1 MVLVVR
7 NDLNMTKGK
16 IMSQCCHAAVGAFE
30 EIQKTDPHSMQ
41 KWQYSGQA
49 KVAVKSNSLDDVI
62 QIVETAE
69 KLGIVTFKVIDYDTN
84 QVDAGYVTCLG
95 VGPAP
100 KDVLDPITGHL
111 KLL

>member
-16 IMSQCCHAAVGAFE
+16 IMSQCCHAAVGAFQ
-30 EIQKTDPHSMQ
+30 EIQKSDLRSMK
-41 KWQYSGQA
+41 KWQSTGQA
-49 KVAVKSNSLDDVI
+49 KVAVKSNSLDELNKI
-62 QIVETAE
+62 AE
-69 KLGIVTFKVIDYDTN
+69 EALKLGIVTFKVTDDGKT
-84 QVDAGYVTCLG
+84 QVDPDTLTCLG

-100 KDVLDPITGHL
+100 KDVIDKITGHL

>member
-30 EIQKTDPHSMQ
+30 EAQKTDPSSV
-41 KWQYSGQA
+41 KIWQNTGQA
-49 KVAVKSNSLDDVI
+49 KVAVKSNSLDEVNKIAEDS
-62 QIVETAE
+62 E
-69 KLGIVTFKVIDYDTN
+69 KLGIVIFKVVDDGKTQVVPDTL
-84 QVDAGYVTCLG
+84 TCLG

-100 KDVLDPITGHL
+100 KDIIDKITGHL

>member
-7 NDLNMTKGK
+7 NDLAMTKGK

-30 EIQKTDPHSMQ
+30 AIQKNDIRSMR
-41 KWQYSGQA
+41 KWQSTGQA
-49 KVAVKSNSLDDVI
+49 KVAVKSNSLDEVKTI
-62 QIVETAE
+62 AEEAE
-69 KLGIVTFKVIDYDTN
+69 KLGIVTFRVIDDGKT
-84 QVDAGYVTCLG
+84 QVDPDTLTCLG

-100 KDVLDPITGHL
+100 KEVIDKITGHL